1 MNVQLRQLRALV
13 AVADEGT
20 FTDAA
25 LALGVSQAAVSRTIA
40 ALEAELGVRLGRRTT
55 RQAAPTTVGVR
66 VIARARRILAE
77 VDELERLV
85 DETSGELRVGFAH
98 HESRLLARQLAVVE

>member
-25 LALGVSQAAVSRTIA
+25 IALARQGVEFREIAGNQGVILVSLVVPAAREDEHGVKLMLRQEVVSQPGFQRRVLEVPVP
-40 ALEAELGVRLGRRTT
+40 ALAG
-55 RQAAPTTVGVR
+55 
-66 VIARARRILAE
+66 
-77 VDELERLV
+77 
-85 DETSGELRVGFAH
+85 
-98 HESRLLARQLAVVE
+98 LLARHAAAGDRIEHVFDY